1 MLDSMLEGSS
11 LLGKAVV
18 AFESVTEYAAVI
30 AAEFVGADTCAV
42 AAATRLTTGSN

>member
-1 MLDSMLEGSS
+1 MLEGSS

-30 AAEFVGADTCAV
+30 AAEFV
-42 AAATRLTTGSN
+42 ATQIAKMNEHLLFNGQQPNIS